1 MMSNVDKLIAS
12 FPQEMVI
19 PDALI
24 TWFRWLDEMGLYR
37 NFDGEGYAHA
47 LIDPACE
54 RSCLGV
60 EPVDTDLAR
69 LWTQTDPDPMA
80 HLRLAPFFRLG
91 GDGTYAALWRDDEG
105 MSQIVVLGSGSG
117 STLCGVL
124 TRDAVDFLRLI
135 AIGYDELSFPE
146 VFDRTPQEMFAEMEE
161 ELGEDETELPPAQPL
176 VLRAWVELTFG
187 VIVPERASDIVGE
200 VADMDAIHSNDPFW
214 QWDHAMGKWR
224 M

>member
-1 MMSNVDKLIAS
+1 MLSNADKLIAS
-12 FPQEMVI
+12 FPQEMMV
-19 PDALI
+19 PEALI
-24 TWFRWLDEMGLYR
+24 AWFRWLDQMDLYR
-37 NFDGEGYAHA
+37 NFDGEGYPLAW
-47 LIDPACE
+47 IDPACQN
-54 RSCLGV
+54 SSMYAV
-60 EPVDTDLAR
+60 PVDTDLAKI
-69 LWTQTDPDPMA
+69 WTQTSTDPLA

-146 VFDRTPQEMFAEMEE
+146 VFDRTPQEMFAEMEQ
-161 ELGEDETELPPAQPL
+161 ELGEDDTDLPPAQPL
-176 VLRAWVELTFG
+176 ALRAWVELTFG
-187 VIVPERASDIVGE
+187 ATVPERARDIVGE

-214 QWDHAMGKWR
+214 QWDHAMSKWG
-224 M
+224 